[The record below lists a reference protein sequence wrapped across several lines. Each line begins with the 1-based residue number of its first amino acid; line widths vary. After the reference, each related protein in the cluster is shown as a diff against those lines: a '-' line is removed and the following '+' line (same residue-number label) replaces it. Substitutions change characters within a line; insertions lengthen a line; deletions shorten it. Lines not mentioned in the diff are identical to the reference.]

1 MTDED
6 SGSPDSEHLAGG
18 SPWNVLRTPDE
29 RFAELPGFAFAPNYA
44 DVDGLRM
51 HYVDA
56 GPRKASPVVLL
67 HGEPSWSYLYR
78 EMIPILVEAGHRVIA
93 PDLVGFGRSD
103 KPADRSVHTY
113 ARHVAWMR
121 ELLVDHLDLGDIT
134 LFAQDWGGLIGLRVA
149 TQEPDRFARIVAA
162 NTFLPVGRETSEAFE
177 KWQRFS
183 QDVPEFPVGTVVQR
197 GTVVDLPSDV
207 LAAYEA
213 PFPDESYK
221 AGPRALPAMVPTAPE
236 DPEARANRTAWRVL
250 SEWEKPFLT
259 LFGAEDPI
267 TAGAENVFRQ
277 RIPGASG
284 QPHHVFPEAGHFLQ
298 EDCGSEIAHRILAFI
313 NGAAEDDPAT
323 R

>member
-6 SGSPDSEHLAGG
+6 SDSPDSEPLDGG
-18 SPWNVLRTPDE
+18 SPWNVLRTPAE
-29 RFAELPGFAFAPNYA
+29 RFAELPGFGFAPNYA
-44 DVDGLRM
+44 DIDGLRM

-78 EMIPILVEAGHRVIA
+78 EMLPILVEAGHRVIA
-93 PDLVGFGRSD
+93 PDLIGFGRSD

-113 ARHVAWMR
+113 A
-121 ELLVDHLDLGDIT
+121 
-134 LFAQDWGGLIGLRVA
+134 
-149 TQEPDRFARIVAA
+149 
-162 NTFLPVGRETSEAFE
+162 
-177 KWQRFS
+177 
-183 QDVPEFPVGTVVQR
+183 
-197 GTVVDLPSDV
+197 PSDV

-221 AGPRALPAMVPTAPE
+221 AGPRALPAMVPTAPD

-267 TAGAENVFRQ
+267 TAGAENVFQQ

-284 QPHHVFPEAGHFLQ
+284 QPHHVFPGTGHFLQ
-298 EDCGSEIAHRILAFI
+298 EDRGPEIARRVLAFMG
-313 NGAAEDDPAT
+313 GAAEEDPAA